1 MQPAHVSSL
10 FQLEYPKPVVVVNDY
25 ETAQKVV
32 DHLSDKEFPVE
43 NLCIVG
49 TDLRSIE
56 RVIGRKTWGTVLG
69 QGAISGVGMGLLVGL
84 MMSFFYSLNSLVVM
98 LLSGLLIGVVIGIGG
113 VIKAAPMF
121 MNQKIGKG
129 CLVVLGALVAFGLLI
144 NLNLTMS
151 GAKTVSKV
159 IGSIFE
165 SGDEFTDEYTS
176 MGPNGFTITLPSA
189 DSNGTTS
196 A

>member
-98 LLSGLLIGVVIGIGG
+98 LLSGLLIGVVIGMIT
-113 VIKAAPMF
+113 AAITYAMSRGERDY
-121 MNQKIGKG
+121 NSVQQ
-129 CLVVLGALVAFGLLI
+129 VVATHYEVLAEHKVAQQARDLALELREVQDQVFNA
-144 NLNLTMS
+144 
-151 GAKTVSKV
+151 
-159 IGSIFE
+159 
-165 SGDEFTDEYTS
+165 
-176 MGPNGFTITLPSA
+176 
-189 DSNGTTS
+189 
-196 A
+196 

>member
-1 MQPAHVSSL
+1 MSIILS
-10 FQLEYPKPVVVVNDY
+10 
-25 ETAQKVV
+25 TAQTLVDQAPLLQQTVV
-32 DHLSDKEFPVE
+32 DHG
-43 NLCIVG
+43 NLLQDVQAPSGIESAQKFLG
-49 TDLRSIE
+49 T
-56 RVIGRKTWGTVLG
+56 
-69 QGAISGVGMGLLVGL
+69 GAGKILVG
-84 MMSFFYSLNSLVVM
+84 FAAI
-98 LLSGLLIGVVIGIGG
+98 IGVVIGIGG